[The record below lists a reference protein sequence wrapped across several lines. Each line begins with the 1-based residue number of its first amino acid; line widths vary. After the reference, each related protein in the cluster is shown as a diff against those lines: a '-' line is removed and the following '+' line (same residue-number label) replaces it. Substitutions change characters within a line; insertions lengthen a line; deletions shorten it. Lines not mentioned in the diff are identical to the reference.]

1 MPQLDEALAGLLA
14 HEGVEHLFLLGADG
28 LLVSHLGDP
37 GTLDVEVVTAMVPGI
52 ASACR
57 SLGSASHRG
66 EFSTAVVEF
75 GSGVAVIAP
84 LSADLV
90 LALLLRSNVGF
101 APLLR
106 DVRQNRSRLA
116 ALL

>member
-1 MPQLDEALAGLLA
+1 MPQLDEELARLLS
-14 HEGVEHLFLLGADG
+14 HEGVEHLFLLGSDG
-28 LLVSHLGDP
+28 LLVRHLGEP
-37 GTLDVEVVTAMVPGI
+37 GRLDVEVVTAMVPGI

-66 EFSTAVVEF
+66 DFTTAVVEF
-75 GSGVAVIAP
+75 GDGVAIITP
-84 LSADLV
+84 LSSELV
-90 LALLLRSNVGF
+90 LALLLSRGVGF

-106 DVRQNRSRLA
+106 EVRQNRSRLA